1 MAITMGF
8 VLRVDSYPPAVALPP
23 AVQPGVSAAV
33 VEPSTRM
40 TAAISGAYSSGKPIH
55 HQAVPAAFETR
66 PLTYN
71 KYGANSS
78 SAITEKGRLINI
90 YA

>member
-1 MAITMGF
+1 MGF

-23 AVQPGVSAAV
+23 AAQPVISAAV
-33 VEPSTRM
+33 VKPSVPM
-40 TAAISGAYSSGKPIH
+40 TAAISGGYSSGKPIH
-55 HQAVPAAFETR
+55 HQAVPAAVESR

-71 KYGANSS
+71 QYGANSC

-90 YA
+90 YACVW